1 MERFD
6 YKSETAKNDDMHI
19 DQSLVNR
26 DLKAADVIRKQ
37 LTNQST
43 TPRTSQLRNWHLK
56 CPDERPDD
64 LNVKLNT

>member
-26 DLKAADVIRKQ
+26 DTKAADVIRKQ

-43 TPRTSQLRNWHLK
+43 TRQTSQLRNWQLK
-56 CPDERPDD
+56 CPDECPDD
-64 LNVKLNT
+64 LNVEA